1 VDKLISQQCLIKLE
15 KSDLKKQEK
24 GIAYRIVEELG
35 VIDRK
40 SMNREIDN
48 LDIESRRKLKKYGII
63 IGKYSIYINNVLKPQ
78 YTSIIPGLWLIYN
91 KINLKLEEIKNQIN
105 ALPKPG
111 ITSCNINKKVFK
123 NLYKYSGYKV
133 LGNYVVRID
142 ILERLDRIIYENIK
156 NNKNRNQ
163 FHINDKM
170 ISLLG
175 TSAQELKNL
184 LNNLGYIIKKDDDDP
199 KKIIWFA
206 DIKKTRKLYTQKK
219 SYRLNPSKSKN
230 GIFKDTDIKKLKDK
244 LSNI

>member
-1 VDKLISQQCLIKLE
+1 MCI
-15 KSDLKKQEK
+15 
-24 GIAYRIVEELG
+24 R
-35 VIDRK
+35 DR
-40 SMNREIDN
+40 
-48 LDIESRRKLKKYGII
+48 
-63 IGKYSIYINNVLKPQ
+63 
-78 YTSIIPGLWLIYN
+78 
-91 KINLKLEEIKNQIN
+91 
-105 ALPKPG
+105 PKPG

-219 SYRLNPSKSKN
+219 SYRVNPSKSKN
-230 GIFKDTDIKKLKDK
+230 SIFKDTDIKKLKDK

>member
-1 VDKLISQQCLIKLE
+1 
-15 KSDLKKQEK
+15 
-24 GIAYRIVEELG
+24 
-35 VIDRK
+35 
-40 SMNREIDN
+40 M
-48 LDIESRRKLKKYGII
+48 
-63 IGKYSIYINNVLKPQ
+63 
-78 YTSIIPGLWLIYN
+78 
-91 KINLKLEEIKNQIN
+91 EEIKNQIN

-123 NLYKYSGYKV
+123 NLYKYNGYKV

-219 SYRLNPSKSKN
+219 SYRVNPSKSKN